1 MSNWNI
7 DTLCVQGAY
16 KPKSGE
22 PRVLPLYQS
31 TTYKYDTT
39 EELADLFDLKKDGH
53 MYSRIS
59 NPTVEA
65 LENKIALLEEGI
77 GAVATS
83 SGQSATLNALLT
95 ICSSGDN
102 IICSSQV
109 YGGTYNLLNVTL
121 RKLGIDVR
129 FVKANSSGEEIY
141 SLSDENTK
149 AVFGETISNPGCRV
163 LNFEEFSKGA
173 KRIGVPL
180 IVDNTFATPYL
191 CKPFKYG
198 ANIIIHSTTKY
209 MDGHGSCVGGIIVD
223 GGNFNWENKRFKEF
237 IEPDDSYHGVIY
249 SKDFKNMAYIVKA
262 RVQLLRDLGNCMSPF
277 NAYLTNLGLE
287 TLHLRM
293 ERHSENALALSQWLE
308 NHPKVSW
315 VNYPLLKGNK
325 DYAIANKYL
334 NKGASGVITFGLKG
348 GKKAGEDFVRNLK
361 LVSLVIHVADVRSSV
376 LHPSSTTH
384 RQLSEE
390 EQIKAGVSPELIRFS
405 VGIESIDDIIRD
417 VEEALK

>member
-129 FVKANSSGEEIY
+129 FVKANSSGDEIY

-173 KRIGVPL
+173 KKIGVPL

-293 ERHSENALALSQWLE
+293 ERHSKNALALSQWLE

>member
-83 SGQSATLNALLT
+83 SGQSATLNALLA

-121 RKLGIDVR
+121 RKLGIDAR

-173 KRIGVPL
+173 KKIGVPL

-293 ERHSENALALSQWLE
+293 ERHSKNALALSQWLE

>member
-173 KRIGVPL
+173 KKIGVPL

-293 ERHSENALALSQWLE
+293 ERHSKNALALSQWLE

-315 VNYPLLKGNK
+315 VNYPLLRGNK